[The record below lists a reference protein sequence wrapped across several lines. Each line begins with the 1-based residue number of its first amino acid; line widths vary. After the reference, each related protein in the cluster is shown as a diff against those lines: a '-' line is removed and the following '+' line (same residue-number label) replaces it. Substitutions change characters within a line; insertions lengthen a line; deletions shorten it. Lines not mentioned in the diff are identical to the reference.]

1 MATESLIQPVQLLLS
16 FIFVIGLIF
25 ACAWLMR
32 RTNGSRFLM
41 NRQLKVTGSLSLGVK
56 EKIVIVEVG
65 QEQLVL
71 GVCSQS
77 INLLK
82 TLDKPLEQADAAPMD
97 FSDKLLNFVKR
108 SSLEANKSDTNINK
122 QDDSD

>member
-32 RTNGSRFLM
+32 RTNGSRFLI

-65 QEQLVL
+65 QELVHLDAQL
-71 GVCSQS
+71 
-77 INLLK
+77 
-82 TLDKPLEQADAAPMD
+82 AAVHH
-97 FSDKLLNFVKR
+97 LR
-108 SSLEANKSDTNINK
+108 
-122 QDDSD
+122 